1 MDSNWMEIFITIL
14 YIYIYCIERK
24 GNSATDDEK
33 K

>member
-14 YIYIYCIERK
+14 YIYCIERK